1 MTGVICIKNDTMVM
15 VRSYKSAANGV
26 PMMKDPAMVDGTN
39 VTNSI
44 SMDGKLYCSY
54 RRKLTVP
61 PGSQEYMLNLTTNIR
76 PMWAAGPNQSPG
88 MIGKHPDNLR
98 SNNTP
103 AIDIRFQAQVKN
115 SNLLPLKNLS
125 DHSMTQLYFE
135 YLEQGIIVF

>member
-1 MTGVICIKNDTMVM
+1 MTGVICIKNDMMVM

-61 PGSQEYMLNLTTNIR
+61 AGSEDYMLDLTTSKR
-76 PMWAAGPNQSPG
+76 PMWAAGQVSTSG
-88 MIGKHPDNLR
+88 MIMKHPDNLR

-103 AIDIRFQAQVKN
+103 AIDIQFQAQVRTTIFY
-115 SNLLPLKNLS
+115 
-125 DHSMTQLYFE
+125 H
-135 YLEQGIIVF
+135 